1 VPPHSRRLRCGKR
14 TPGRGAW
21 YNSDMNDALLAQA
34 KKLPISERLELISA
48 LWDTLD
54 SAEIPVTRE
63 EREVLEA
70 RMADIEANPSAEE
83 SWSEA
88 KVWLES
94 RSR

>member
-1 VPPHSRRLRCGKR
+1 
-14 TPGRGAW
+14 
-21 YNSDMNDALLAQA
+21 MNDALLAQA
-34 KKLPISERLELISA
+34 KRLPVSERLELIAA

-54 SAEIPVTRE
+54 GNELPITRE
-63 EREVLEA
+63 EREILET

-88 KVWLES
+88 KAWLES